1 MNLIYFN
8 FMWVKIF
15 YIDNIIKKIVCAI
28 FYIYIFDFIT
38 NKDKDWFVLL
48 IYNFFELVIYDRK

>member
-15 YIDNIIKKIVCAI
+15 YIDNIIKALVCVI

-38 NKDKDWFVLL
+38 NKDKD
-48 IYNFFELVIYDRK
+48 

>member
-15 YIDNIIKKIVCAI
+15 YIDNIIKAVCAI

-38 NKDKDWFVLL
+38 NKDKD
-48 IYNFFELVIYDRK
+48 

>member
-1 MNLIYFN
+1 
-8 FMWVKIF
+8 MWVKIF

-48 IYNFFELVIYDRK
+48 IYNFFELVIYDTK